1 MTPQTR
7 KLIFLIAFG
16 VLVIAGVI
24 YGFLPKPRPMQI
36 AAVLY
41 APLQVIIEE
50 EGETQVEQLYVISSP
65 VTAFLR
71 RIDFEVGDMVEKGQ
85 PLAHLEAPRAVILD
99 IRTRTEAMTRVEAAE
114 SRLVQVRQQAR
125 AAEVTADLAKKERRR
140 IERLFESGSVSLQR
154 LEQVVSEAD
163 QAVAN
168 LDSARA
174 VVNAALADLA
184 TARAALEDESS
195 LDTVQSVRE
204 VLHSPE
210 AGKVLAI
217 HRKSE
222 GPVNPGESLIEIGDT
237 NRIEVK
243 VDVLSQDAVRIR
255 PGNRVL
261 IDQWG
266 GESPLE
272 AVVDRI
278 EPAGITVVSALGV
291 EEQRVNVFAKLVSPP
306 EVWSDLGSG
315 YRVLA
320 RFVIWENDNV
330 LQVPSAALFRDED
343 GWAVFAVENNR
354 AVKKTVRVGHR
365 AGLAT
370 QVISGIED
378 GDVVIVHPDRSIHEG
393 IRVVA
398 RSQY

>member
-1 MTPQTR
+1 MTAQTR

-16 VLVIAGVI
+16 VFVIAGVI
-24 YGFLPKPRPMQI
+24 YGFLPKPRPVQI
-36 AAVLY
+36 ASVLH
-41 APLQVIIEE
+41 APLRVIIEE
-50 EGETQVEQLYVISSP
+50 EGETQVEQLYVIFSP

-71 RIDFEVGDMVEKGQ
+71 RVDFEVGDAVEKGQ
-85 PLAHLEAPRAVILD
+85 PLAHLEAPRATILD
-99 IRTRTEAMTRVEAAE
+99 VRTRTEAMTRVDAAK

-125 AAEVTADLAKKERRR
+125 AAEVTADLAIKERRR

-237 NRIEVK
+237 NLIEVK

>member
-1 MTPQTR
+1 
-7 KLIFLIAFG
+7 
-16 VLVIAGVI
+16 
-24 YGFLPKPRPMQI
+24 
-36 AAVLY
+36 
-41 APLQVIIEE
+41 
-50 EGETQVEQLYVISSP
+50 
-65 VTAFLR
+65 
-71 RIDFEVGDMVEKGQ
+71 
-85 PLAHLEAPRAVILD
+85 
-99 IRTRTEAMTRVEAAE
+99 MTRVDAAE
-114 SRLVQVRQQAR
+114 FRLVQVRQQAR
-125 AAEVTADLAKKERRR
+125 AAEVTADLAIKERRR

-222 GPVNPGESLIEIGDT
+222 GLVNPGESLIEIGDT

-255 PGNRVL
+255 PGDRVL

-266 GESPLE
+266 GDSPLE

-320 RFVIWENDNV
+320 GFVIWENDSV
-330 LQVPSAALFRDED
+330 LQVPTSALFRTEN
-343 GWAVFAVENNR
+343 GWAVFAPNCFKIQHQKDPGR
-354 AVKKTVRVGHR
+354 
-365 AGLAT
+365 
-370 QVISGIED
+370 IIF
-378 GDVVIVHPDRSIHEG
+378 DR
-393 IRVVA
+393 
-398 RSQY
+398 

>member
-1 MTPQTR
+1 MTAQTR
-7 KLIFLIAFG
+7 KLIFLITLG
-16 VLVIAGVI
+16 VFVVAGVI
-24 YGFLPKPRPMQI
+24 YGFLPKPRPVQI
-36 AAVLY
+36 AAVLH
-41 APLQVIIEE
+41 APLRVIIEE
-50 EGETQVEQLYVISSP
+50 EGEAQVEQLYVIFSP

-71 RIDFEVGDMVEKGQ
+71 RVEFEVGDVVEKGQ
-85 PLAHLEAPRAVILD
+85 PLAYLEAPRATVLD
-99 IRTRTEAMTRVEAAE
+99 SRTRTEAITRVDAAE
-114 SRLVQVRQQAR
+114 SRLAQVRQQAR
-125 AAEVTADLAKKERRR
+125 AAEVTADLAIKEKRR
-140 IERLFESGSVSLQR
+140 IERLFESGSVSLQK

-163 QAVAN
+163 QAVAI

-174 VVNAALADLA
+174 MVNAALADLA
-184 TARAALEDESS
+184 TARAALEDEFSVN
-195 LDTVQSVRE
+195 TVQSVRQI
-204 VLHSPE
+204 LHSPE
-210 AGKVLAI
+210 AGKILAI

-222 GPVNPGESLIEIGDT
+222 GPVNSGESLIEIGDT
-237 NRIEVK
+237 DRIEIK

-266 GESPLE
+266 GDSTLE

-278 EPAGITVVSALGV
+278 EPSGTTVVSALGV

-306 EVWSDLGSG
+306 EVWSSLGSG

-354 AVKKTVRVGHR
+354 AAKKTVLVGQR
-365 AGLAT
+365 AGLVT
-370 QVISGIED
+370 QVISGIEE

-393 IRVVA
+393 VRVVA
-398 RSQY
+398 RTQY